1 MYRLSYYPWLTQ
13 NVPQAEIAV
22 QINVFAR
29 AVEAEL
35 AKLGNK
41 SEVQVLP
48 PAEVPD
54 QIEQVVGGGAEIF
67 LMNPLGFVFARNRT
81 NNAEAVAIAQ
91 RIIDGKVGVV
101 YFAQLYAHKK
111 SAIREL
117 KDAIGRTVGY
127 GHSYSTSNFLIPAF
141 MLREAGIHPLFAFS
155 RIEFLKGHE
164 IVARAVYEGK
174 VDLGAGHDGVLIDLS
189 RQPGY
194 GDAQEVL
201 IQIARS
207 KPIPSDPVVVTIRD
221 AAERALVQ
229 KALVAAGKT
238 PQGVAALKIFWG
250 NTQGLEPTDTAFY
263 NDLIEALKTLKLDQG
278 DLLPPKK
285 P

>member
-1 MYRLSYYPWLTQ
+1 
-13 NVPQAEIAV
+13 
-22 QINVFAR
+22 
-29 AVEAEL
+29 
-35 AKLGNK
+35 
-41 SEVQVLP
+41 
-48 PAEVPD
+48 
-54 QIEQVVGGGAEIF
+54 
-67 LMNPLGFVFARNRT
+67 MNPLGFVFARNRIGY
-81 NNAEAVAIAQ
+81 AEAVAIAQ

-117 KDAIGRTVGY
+117 KDAVGRSVGY

-141 MLREAGIHPLFAFS
+141 MLREAGIHPQFGFS

-174 VDLGAGHDGVLIDLS
+174 TDLGAGHDGVIIDLS

-194 GDAQEVL
+194 GDAQDVL
-201 IQIARS
+201 VQVARS
-207 KPIPSDPVVVTIRD
+207 KPIPSDPIVVTIRD
-221 AAERALVQ
+221 AAERTMIQ
-229 KALVAAGKT
+229 KALVAASKT

-250 NTQGLEPTDTAFY
+250 NTQGLEETNTDFY
-263 NDLIEALKTLKLDQG
+263 KVLIDALKTLKLDQS